1 MTSQAELIS
10 KGYLPWFLV
19 LSQFFR
25 DGMGPFKLTLYF
37 IYIFRYFDDTL
48 LGLFDNRA
56 ASYIAATE
64 LGRPIVWTHLR
75 NDWDDSPLGL

>member
-1 MTSQAELIS
+1 MIVLGINITMHIERIILFS
-10 KGYLPWFLV
+10 FL
-19 LSQFFR
+19 
-25 DGMGPFKLTLYF
+25 KLTLYF